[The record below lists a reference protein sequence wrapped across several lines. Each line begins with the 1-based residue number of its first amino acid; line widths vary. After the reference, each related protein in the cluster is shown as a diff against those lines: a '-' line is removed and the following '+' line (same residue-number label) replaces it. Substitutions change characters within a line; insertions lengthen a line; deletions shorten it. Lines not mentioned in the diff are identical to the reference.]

1 MTLTHRRGTQ
11 VSYSS
16 RRNTTACVSLSSE
29 ARYAERS
36 RNSDPHDK
44 TILIVD
50 DEPCLLEV
58 RRLVFEALGCR
69 VLTADSEERAL
80 EVLLVNAVDAVIL
93 DYLLPGMDGE
103 EAARRIRKARSNIPI
118 ILSSSGF
125 AAPDRV
131 LESAD
136 AFVSKGAGPEALLE
150 VLEQQLQLVPDV
162 RLHPAEPARLSQSA
176 E

>member
-1 MTLTHRRGTQ
+1 MTLTQRRGAQ
-11 VSYSS
+11 VSYSP
-16 RRNTTACVSLSSE
+16 RRNATAFGSLSCE
-29 ARYAERS
+29 ARYAGRS
-36 RNSDPHDK
+36 RNSGPHAK
-44 TILIVD
+44 TILLVD

-58 RRLVFEALGCR
+58 RRLVFEALGCH
-69 VLTADSEERAL
+69 VFTAGSKEGAL
-80 EVLLVNAVDAVIL
+80 EVLQVNAVDAVIL

-103 EAARRIRKARSNIPI
+103 EAARRIRKAHSNIPI

-131 LESAD
+131 LKSAN

-150 VLEQQLQLVPDV
+150 VLEQQLQLVPDG
-162 RLHPAEPARLSQSA
+162 RPHPAESARA